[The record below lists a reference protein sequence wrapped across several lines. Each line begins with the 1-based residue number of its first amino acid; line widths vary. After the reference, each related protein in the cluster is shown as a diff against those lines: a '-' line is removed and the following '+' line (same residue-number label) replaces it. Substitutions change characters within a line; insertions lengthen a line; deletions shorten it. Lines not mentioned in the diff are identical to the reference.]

1 MSHRNELALRQALV
15 DAARKLLAIRLNC
28 GSAGNV
34 SARWGDGLLL
44 TPSGLDPERIGA
56 DDIVWMS
63 LAGQAQG
70 RHAPS
75 SEWHLH
81 RDLYLSRPD
90 AGAVVHTHSP
100 FATALACQR
109 RAIPSFH
116 YTVARFGGDDVRCA
130 DYALFGTSELSRT
143 IEVAMVG
150 RSACLMANHG
160 AVVCA
165 DDVGAAVT
173 LAIELEFLS
182 ELYWRALQGGAP
194 VLLTPIEV
202 EAVGERYR
210 NYCRV
215 GRNPRTESPAV
226 ATEPARGFRRFGSRR
241 HRVGGARPG
250 GIRAMKLRG
259 FHPTQILRTSSLP
272 PLDSDRIYK
281 LVAAADWRQA
291 QRDGVYRGSA
301 DDLRDGYIHL
311 SCADQV
317 AATLAKYFAQT
328 PDLLLLAVDP
338 AVLGPALRHEPA
350 RGGAL
355 FPHLY
360 APLAVS
366 SARLLARRRVSG
378 GGWRLTDA

>member
-1 MSHRNELALRQALV
+1 MSHRNEHALRQALV
-15 DAARKLLAIRLNC
+15 DAARKLLALRLNC

-34 SARWGDGLLL
+34 SARCGDGLLI
-44 TPSGLDPERIGA
+44 TPSGLDPDSIDA
-56 DDIVWMS
+56 DDIVRVS
-63 LAGQAQG
+63 LAGHAQG
-70 RHAPS
+70 RRAPS

-130 DYALFGTSELSRT
+130 DYALFGTRELSRT
-143 IEVAMVG
+143 IEVAMDG
-150 RSACLMANHG
+150 RNACLMANHG

-210 NYCRV
+210 NYCQV
-215 GRNPRTESPAV
+215 GRNPRTELPAA
-226 ATEPARGFRRFGSRR
+226 ATEPARGIRRFGSRR
-241 HRVGGARPG
+241 HHPKGLRIG
-250 GIRAMKLRG
+250 GIRAPKLRG
-259 FHPTQILRTSSLP
+259 SHATQILRTSSLP
-272 PLDSDRIYK
+272 PLDSERIYK
-281 LVAAADWRQA
+281 LVTAADWRQA

-317 AATLAKYFAQT
+317 AATLDKYFAQT

-338 AVLGPALRHEPA
+338 AVLGPALRHEPS